1 MAGGKRSP
9 RARARFGGKR
19 RQAGDKVT
27 AFPRP
32 PPGAPAA
39 GPAGRSARGLHGIRR
54 ELPGGGGARAAGRER
69 TRARGVGVGVGEWQP
84 RGQASRGGMAG
95 ADKAS
100 SRAAGPCV
108 AAHRSGPGSGKQR
121 PRDRG
126 GSRTWV
132 TGCRGGSATAGPPRC
147 HQ

>member
-1 MAGGKRSP
+1 MAEGKRSP

-39 GPAGRSARGLHGIRR
+39 RPAGRSARGLLGIGR
-54 ELPGGGGARAAGRER
+54 ELPGGGGARAAGRR
-69 TRARGVGVGVGEWQP
+69 SARARGVGVGWESSG
-84 RGQASRGGMAG
+84 RAGGRASRGGMAG
-95 ADKAS
+95 AGK
-100 SRAAGPCV
+100 GPCV

>member
-1 MAGGKRSP
+1 MARGKRSP

-39 GPAGRSARGLHGIRR
+39 QPAGRSARGLHGIGR
-54 ELPGGGGARAAGRER
+54 ELPGGGGARAAGRGSA
-69 TRARGVGVGVGEWQP
+69 RARGVGVGEQQP
-84 RGQASRGGMAG
+84 RGPASRGGMAAAG
-95 ADKAS
+95 KAS